1 MGSALAS
8 RLREGDA
15 AACCRLIAV
24 RALPGMRLSGRTVSR
39 WLRALMPRIA
49 SRLIIL
55 ILVVFAVLVTIVSL
69 ALCTFHIRNI
79 VETDRTDMGV
89 LKALGYTGQMIS
101 HR

>member
-1 MGSALAS
+1 M
-8 RLREGDA
+8 A
-15 AACCRLIAV
+15 AAIDASSV
-24 RALPGMRLSGRTVSR
+24 RATRMMV
-39 WLRALMPRIA
+39 

-89 LKALGYTGQMIS
+89 LKALGYTGTMIS
-101 HR
+101 RAMMAPYLLVCVGATVIGLSCPRSPHRRSAR